1 MTAKETLKYW
11 REKLSCEEQ
20 VKMQL
25 AQEYLNAN
33 SKKEINFLN
42 DIYKLI
48 YKDNGKRTSNR
59 I

>member
-1 MTAKETLKYW
+1 MTAEETLKYW
-11 REKLSCEEQ
+11 RKNLSCEEQ
-20 VKMQL
+20 VKKQL
-25 AQEYLNAN
+25 AQEYFNAN

-48 YKDNGKRTSNR
+48 NKNNGKTKSNR